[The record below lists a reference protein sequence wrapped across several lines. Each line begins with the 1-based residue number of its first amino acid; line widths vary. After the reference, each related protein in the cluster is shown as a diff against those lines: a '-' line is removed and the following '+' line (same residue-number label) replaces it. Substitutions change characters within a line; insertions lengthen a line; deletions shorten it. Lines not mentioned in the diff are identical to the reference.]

1 MGWQKRLQQCS
12 LSSSLPEGFEER
24 QPDGET
30 STPSAPEPAS
40 PVDYAFSHAGE
51 AFVASLSGA
60 LYWPEQKTLLVAD
73 LHLEKGSAFARLGQF
88 LPPYDSQ
95 RTLALLALD
104 IAHFKPETVICLG
117 DSFHDVDGPKRMS
130 TSVAERLQALTTAQK
145 WIWLTGNHDPLISSD
160 LGGEICDI
168 RQMEG
173 ANCAVILCHEPGESA
188 GLEASWQSDTLCL
201 EICGHLHP
209 VARIPARGR
218 TLRRKCFV
226 LAKDRIIMP
235 AYGSYTGGLE
245 LCEKAFA
252 PYMSEDAKLLVLGR
266 QTLAMHGASISVPR
280 SSSRR
285 RR

>member
-30 STPSAPEPAS
+30 STPSDPEPAS

-117 DSFHDVDGPKRMS
+117 DSFHDVDGPKRMPA
-130 TSVAERLQALTTAQK
+130 SVAERLLTLTAAQK
-145 WIWLTGNHDPLISSD
+145 WIWLTGNHDPLISAE
-160 LGGEICDI
+160 LGGEIYDI
-168 RQMEG
+168 RHMDG
-173 ANCAVILCHEPGESA
+173 AECSVILCHEPGESA
-188 GLEASWQSDTLCL
+188 GLDALGHPDKSCL

-235 AYGSYTGGLE
+235 AYGSFTGGLE
-245 LCEKAFA
+245 LCDEAFD
-252 PYMSEDAKLLVLGR
+252 PYLLEDTKVLVMGR
-266 QTLAMHGASISVPR
+266 QRLAMHNASISVPR
-280 SSSRR
+280 SRSGRR
-285 RR
+285 R